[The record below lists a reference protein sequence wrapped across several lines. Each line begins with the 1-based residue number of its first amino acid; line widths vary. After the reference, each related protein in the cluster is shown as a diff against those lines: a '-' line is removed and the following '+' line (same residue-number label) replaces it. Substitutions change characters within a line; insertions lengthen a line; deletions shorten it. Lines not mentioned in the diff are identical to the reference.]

1 MMNDKQ
7 QALLTFTERRKQMK
21 LVDNQ
26 ERLKLGHL
34 HLWAGQQ
41 FSRLEEHMKASQRLT
56 SALRIY
62 KENRDNIEERIV
74 VETLHLLGQAHVKN
88 KQFKL
93 ALKCFDEEVLL
104 CESANALHSNIKI
117 SETYYCAGI
126 VNVEMGNRDRAKES
140 FKKSSEILN
149 FESGE
154 ESERLAKSLEQL
166 GSLYTEEHNLTH
178 AILLLTQAH
187 NMYENVL
194 GSNHTSVA
202 MSAFNLGHALHG
214 DGKYEEAKKYYLICL
229 QIRVSLLA
237 PDHEDLATT
246 QYFIGK
252 NAFALSEM
260 NEAIDSLQ
268 KVSLV
273 FCITVFIVMSN

>member
-1 MMNDKQ
+1 MRHC
-7 QALLTFTERRKQMK
+7 TF
-21 LVDNQ
+21 
-26 ERLKLGHL
+26 
-34 HLWAGQQ
+34 
-41 FSRLEEHMKASQRLT
+41 
-56 SALRIY
+56 
-62 KENRDNIEERIV
+62 
-74 VETLHLLGQAHVKN
+74 LGQAHVKN
-88 KQFKL
+88 KQFKF
-93 ALKCFDEEVLL
+93 ALKCFYEEVLL

-117 SETYYCAGI
+117 SEAYYCAGI

-194 GSNHTSVA
+194 RSNHTSVA
-202 MSAFNLGHALHG
+202 MSAFKLGHALNA
-214 DGKYEEAKKYYLICL
+214 D
-229 QIRVSLLA
+229 
-237 PDHEDLATT
+237 DHEDLATT
-246 QYFIGK
+246 QCFIGK